1 MVVDTTVHDRS
12 GLLLPQSPPPTDADI
27 NQAELIG
34 IAMAGDWVK
43 RSRLDVRS
51 VRFWQRLHK
60 EMFAEIWDW
69 AGNWRHS
76 QPNIGVPPQDIQPQ
90 LKRLQ
95 DDLAFW
101 LSENSDMLPLEILAR
116 FHHRVVYIHPF
127 VNGNGRW
134 GRLVADALAIR
145 QFELGTLNWA
155 IDSENF
161 RGPESPGREEYVATM
176 KAGDKGDFRPLM
188 AYLLALNPELA

>member
-1 MVVDTTVHDRS
+1 MFDPS
-12 GLLLPQSPPPTDADI
+12 GFGSVCTKRCLLKSGIGLP
-27 NQAELIG
+27 
-34 IAMAGDWVK
+34 
-43 RSRLDVRS
+43 R
-51 VRFWQRLHK
+51 
-60 EMFAEIWDW
+60 
-69 AGNWRHS
+69 
-76 QPNIGVPPQDIQPQ
+76 QDIQPQ
-90 LKRLQ
+90 LKKLQ

-101 LSENSDMLPLEILAR
+101 LSENSDMLRLEILAR

-155 IDSENF
+155 TDSENF